1 MPEPSNKADLYRK
14 VAAEYAE
21 LAKNATSPFL
31 RSYYQRIAE
40 EYLVRVEGELRFAER
55 EGKASSEQSGSPAGA
70 HIGR

>member
-1 MPEPSNKADLYRK
+1 MPEPSNKADLFRK

-55 EGKASSEQSGSPAGA
+55 EGKARSEQNGSSAGE

>member
-1 MPEPSNKADLYRK
+1 MQEPSNKADLYRK
-14 VAAEYAE
+14 VAAEYSE

-55 EGKASSEQSGSPAGA
+55 QGKAISEQSGLAERTGT
-70 HIGR
+70 

>member
-1 MPEPSNKADLYRK
+1 MQEPSNKADLYRK

-55 EGKASSEQSGSPAGA
+55 EGKAISGQSGLAQRTGT
-70 HIGR
+70 

>member
-55 EGKASSEQSGSPAGA
+55 EGEAIPEQSGLSATG
-70 HIGR
+70 HTGR